1 MGKKVALTGNE
12 AAAHAIRQI
21 EPDVIAAFPITPSTP
36 IPQAVAQFI
45 ADGEMNT
52 ELVTVE
58 SEHSAMSACIGAAA
72 AGGRVMTATSA
83 NGYALMWE
91 MLYIASGM
99 RLPIVMSV
107 VARALSAPLNIHG
120 DHSDIMGGRDTGWI
134 QIIAENSQEAYD
146 GLIQAIKIAEN
157 KNVMTP
163 ALVAMDGFNIS
174 HAIEIWEM
182 EDDKAVK
189 DFIGEYEPLF
199 PLLKTDD
206 PVTHGAWAPPNWY
219 FEHKMSQLKG
229 ILEAKDVVAKVGKE
243 FGEAFGRE
251 YGLYEAYKLD
261 DAELVIVAAGSVCGT
276 TKDVVDKLREEGQ
289 KVGLLKIRLFRPF
302 PYKELADT
310 LQSAKAIAVLDR
322 VSPAG
327 AQGGP
332 LFTEIRSA
340 LYDTPTRAP
349 IINYSYGLGGR
360 DTQPIHISS
369 VFDRLKKIVETGKI
383 EKQFDCLNLR
393 GEWR

>member
-21 EPDVIAAFPITPSTP
+21 NPDVIAAFPITPSTP

-45 ADGEMNT
+45 ADGEMDT

-99 RLPIVMSV
+99 RLPIVMAV

-134 QIIAENSQEAYD
+134 QIISENSQEAYD
-146 GLIQAIKIAEN
+146 NLIQAVKIAEN
-157 KNVMTP
+157 KDVMTP
-163 ALVAMDGFNIS
+163 ALVAQDGFNTS
-174 HAIEIWEM
+174 HTIEIWEL
-182 EDDKAVK
+182 EDDNKVK
-189 DFIGEYEPLF
+189 EFIGEYTPLF
-199 PLLKTDD
+199 PLLNTDD

-219 FEHKMSQLKG
+219 FEHKINQLKG
-229 ILEAKDVVAKVGKE
+229 LLDSKEVVERVGKE
-243 FGEAFGRE
+243 FGDTFGRY
-251 YGLYEAYKLD
+251 YGLYEDYKLD
-261 DAELVIVAAGSVCGT
+261 DAEYVIVAAGSVCGT
-276 TKDVVDKLREEGQ
+276 TKDVVDNLRENGI
-289 KVGLLKIRLFRPF
+289 KAGLLKIRLFRPF
-302 PYKELADT
+302 PYRELAEA

-340 LYDTPTRAP
+340 LYDTQTRAP
-349 IINYSYGLGGR
+349 VINYTYGLGGR
-360 DTQPIHISS
+360 DTQPRHINS
-369 VFDRLKKIVETGKI
+369 VFETLKKIVETGKV

>member
-146 GLIQAIKIAEN
+146 GLIQAVKIAEN

-302 PYKELADT
+302 PYKELADA

>member
-12 AAAHAIRQI
+12 AAAHAMRQI
-21 EPDVIAAFPITPSTP
+21 NPDVIAAFPITPSTP

-45 ADGEMNT
+45 ADGEMDT
-52 ELVTVE
+52 DLVTVE

-72 AGGRVMTATSA
+72 GGARVMTATSA

-99 RLPIVMSV
+99 RLPIVMAV
-107 VARALSAPLNIHG
+107 VARALSSPLNIHG
-120 DHSDIMGGRDTGWI
+120 DHSDIMGGRDSGWI

-157 KNVMTP
+157 KDVMTP

-182 EDDKAVK
+182 EEDKSVK
-189 DFIGEYEPLF
+189 DFVGEYEPLY
-199 PLLKTDD
+199 PLLNTDD

-219 FEHKMSQLKG
+219 FEHKMNQLKG
-229 ILEAKDVVAKVGKE
+229 LLASKAVVEQVGKE
-243 FGEAFGRE
+243 FGEAFGRS

-261 DAELVIVAAGSVCGT
+261 DAEYVIVAAGSVCGT
-276 TKDVVDKLREEGQ
+276 TKDVVDSLRDSGV
-289 KVGLLKIRLFRPF
+289 KAGLLKIRLFRPF
-302 PYKELADT
+302 PYRELAEA
-310 LQSAKAIAVLDR
+310 LQTAKAIAVLDR

-332 LFTEIRSA
+332 LFNEIRSA
-340 LYDTPTRAP
+340 LYDYPQKAP
-349 IINYSYGLGGR
+349 VINYTYGLGGR
-360 DTQPIHISS
+360 DTQPKHIAS
-369 VFDRLKKIVETGKI
+369 VYNALKKIVETGKV

-393 GEWR
+393 GAWG

>member
-12 AAAHAIRQI
+12 AAAHAMRQI
-21 EPDVIAAFPITPSTP
+21 NPDVIAAFPITPSTP

-45 ADGEMNT
+45 ADGEMDT

-72 AGGRVMTATSA
+72 GGARVMTATSA

-99 RLPIVMSV
+99 RLPIVMAV
-107 VARALSAPLNIHG
+107 AARALSSPLNIHG

-134 QIIAENSQEAYD
+134 QLIAENSQEAYD
-146 GLIQAIKIAEN
+146 NLIQAIKVAEN
-157 KNVMTP
+157 HDVMTP
-163 ALVAMDGFNIS
+163 ALVAFDGFNVS
-174 HAIEIWEM
+174 HTIEIWEM
-182 EDDKAVK
+182 EDDNAVK
-189 DFIGEYEPLF
+189 EFIGEYEPLF
-199 PLLKTDD
+199 PMLNTDE
-206 PVTHGAWAPPNWY
+206 PITHGAWAPPNWY

-229 ILEAKDVVAKVGKE
+229 LLASKDIVAKVGKE
-243 FGEAFGRE
+243 FGEKFGRE
-251 YGLYEAYKLD
+251 YSLFEAYKLD

-276 TKDVVDKLREEGQ
+276 TKDVVDSLRDSGV
-289 KVGLLKIRLFRPF
+289 KAGLLKIRLFRPF
-302 PYKELADT
+302 PYKEIADA

-332 LFTEIRSA
+332 LFNEIRSA
-340 LYDTPTRAP
+340 LYDYPARIP
-349 IINYSYGLGGR
+349 VINYTYGLGGR
-360 DTQPIHISS
+360 DTQPRHISS
-369 VFDRLKKIVETGKI
+369 VYDRLKRIVETGKVD
-383 EKQFDCLNLR
+383 KQFDCLNLR
-393 GEWR
+393 GAWG

>member
-146 GLIQAIKIAEN
+146 GLIQAVKIAEN

-302 PYKELADT
+302 PYKELADA

-340 LYDTPTRAP
+340 LYDTPTRTP